1 MRRLTSE
8 LGETG
13 AKAYF
18 RDKLLVSQ
26 NKTELA
32 AITMKAEQ
40 KLLSLSRKESYSLY
54 VSIPFCPTRCSYC
67 SFVSQTIE
75 RAHKMIPE
83 YVARLCEELE
93 KTAQIAHELN
103 LRLESVYIGGGTPTT
118 LTWEQME
125 LLLRTIRRNFDFSC
139 CREFTVEAG
148 RPDTITPEK
157 LKAMKRYGVDR
168 ISINPQ
174 TLNDG
179 VLELIGRKHS
189 ARQTI
194 DAFKLARKEGFH
206 HINMDLIAGLPGD
219 SLTSFQNTIQGICQ
233 LDPESVTI
241 HTLAMKKSSKLTMEG
256 KKLYR
261 DECLEAAQM
270 LDYAGE
276 VLLSRQY
283 APYYLYRQSKMVGN
297 LENVGW
303 AKPGF
308 ESFYNVYVMDE
319 THTILACGAGAVT
332 KLKQP
337 QGDYLERVFN
347 FKYPY
352 EYLSRFQ
359 EMLERKNQ
367 VRQFY
372 DQFC

>member
-1 MRRLTSE
+1 
-8 LGETG
+8 
-13 AKAYF
+13 
-18 RDKLLVSQ
+18 
-26 NKTELA
+26 
-32 AITMKAEQ
+32 
-40 KLLSLSRKESYSLY
+40 
-54 VSIPFCPTRCSYC
+54 
-67 SFVSQTIE
+67 
-75 RAHKMIPE
+75 
-83 YVARLCEELE
+83 
-93 KTAQIAHELN
+93 
-103 LRLESVYIGGGTPTT
+103 
-118 LTWEQME
+118 ME

-270 LDYAGE
+270 LDYAARCCCPANMR
-276 VLLSRQY
+276 LTTY
-283 APYYLYRQSKMVGN
+283 TA
-297 LENVGW
+297 
-303 AKPGF
+303 
-308 ESFYNVYVMDE
+308 
-319 THTILACGAGAVT
+319 
-332 KLKQP
+332 
-337 QGDYLERVFN
+337 RV
-347 FKYPY
+347 KW
-352 EYLSRFQ
+352 
-359 EMLERKNQ
+359 
-367 VRQFY
+367 
-372 DQFC
+372 

>member
-1 MRRLTSE
+1 ML
-8 LGETG
+8 
-13 AKAYF
+13 KAMH
-18 RDKLLVSQ
+18 SQ
-26 NKTELA
+26 ESKEA
-32 AITMKAEQ
+32 A
-40 KLLSLSRKESYSLY
+40 R
-54 VSIPFCPTRCSYC
+54 
-67 SFVSQTIE
+67 
-75 RAHKMIPE
+75 
-83 YVARLCEELE
+83 E
-93 KTAQIAHELN
+93 KTIQVA
-103 LRLESVYIGGGTPTT
+103 
-118 LTWEQME
+118 
-125 LLLRTIRRNFDFSC
+125 
-139 CREFTVEAG
+139 
-148 RPDTITPEK
+148 EK

-241 HTLAMKKSSKLTMEG
+241 HTLAMKKSSKLAMEG
-256 KKLYR
+256 KKLYK

-270 LDYAGE
+270 LDYASE

>member
-1 MRRLTSE
+1 
-8 LGETG
+8 
-13 AKAYF
+13 
-18 RDKLLVSQ
+18 
-26 NKTELA
+26 
-32 AITMKAEQ
+32 
-40 KLLSLSRKESYSLY
+40 
-54 VSIPFCPTRCSYC
+54 
-67 SFVSQTIE
+67 
-75 RAHKMIPE
+75 
-83 YVARLCEELE
+83 
-93 KTAQIAHELN
+93 
-103 LRLESVYIGGGTPTT
+103 
-118 LTWEQME
+118 
-125 LLLRTIRRNFDFSC
+125 
-139 CREFTVEAG
+139 
-148 RPDTITPEK
+148 
-157 LKAMKRYGVDR
+157 
-168 ISINPQ
+168 
-174 TLNDG
+174 
-179 VLELIGRKHS
+179 
-189 ARQTI
+189 
-194 DAFKLARKEGFH
+194 
-206 HINMDLIAGLPGD
+206 
-219 SLTSFQNTIQGICQ
+219 
-233 LDPESVTI
+233 
-241 HTLAMKKSSKLTMEG
+241 
-256 KKLYR
+256 
-261 DECLEAAQM
+261 M